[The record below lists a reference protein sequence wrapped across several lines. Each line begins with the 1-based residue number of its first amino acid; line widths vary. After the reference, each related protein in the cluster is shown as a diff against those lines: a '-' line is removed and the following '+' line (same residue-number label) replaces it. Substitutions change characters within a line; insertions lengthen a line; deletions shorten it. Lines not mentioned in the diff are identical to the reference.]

1 MRRFRRVARRWIYR
15 QRCLAKTVSFVG
27 KSIGR
32 VPQTNS
38 LPEKSKKMVTSF
50 SSLPSNSLRTTVCKK
65 QTQETRNHTKP
76 QLTRRVQ
83 LVCNTTDYLSYTYP
97 TTTTTIPYIKGKSE
111 NISRNLQPFN
121 IRIAHKPTTTLG
133 QLQTNTKRNSA
144 RNRQETVYEINCSDF
159 HASYVGETG
168 RNLTTRL
175 IEHRRATRKG
185 DVNNHVAKH
194 HWLTNH
200 TFDWDSA

>member
-1 MRRFRRVARRWIYR
+1 M
-15 QRCLAKTVSFVG
+15 
-27 KSIGR
+27 
-32 VPQTNS
+32 
-38 LPEKSKKMVTSF
+38 
-50 SSLPSNSLRTTVCKK
+50 
-65 QTQETRNHTKP
+65 
-76 QLTRRVQ
+76 Q

-168 RNLTTRL
+168 TNLTTRL

-185 DVNNHVAKH
+185 DVNNYVAK
-194 HWLTNH
+194 NH
-200 TFDWDSA
+200 

>member
-1 MRRFRRVARRWIYR
+1 M
-15 QRCLAKTVSFVG
+15 
-27 KSIGR
+27 
-32 VPQTNS
+32 
-38 LPEKSKKMVTSF
+38 
-50 SSLPSNSLRTTVCKK
+50 
-65 QTQETRNHTKP
+65 
-76 QLTRRVQ
+76 Q

-97 TTTTTIPYIKGKSE
+97 TTTTTIPYIKGNSE
-111 NISRNLQPFN
+111 NISRNLQSFN

-185 DVNNHVAKH
+185 DVVEGLNVITVLNVIK
-194 HWLTNH
+194 
-200 TFDWDSA
+200 S